1 MSLTKSLFI
10 YHNYDIRN
18 TVCKL
23 LNQTLT
29 YNHDN
34 HHGGFCI
41 NNHLPIPEALYN
53 ISAWQTIEEYI
64 PHSWNT
70 VKFNC
75 QI

>member
-41 NNHLPIPEALYN
+41 NNHLPISEALYN
-53 ISAWQTIEEYI
+53 ISA
-64 PHSWNT
+64 
-70 VKFNC
+70 
-75 QI
+75 